1 MFYKNQTIHHPDS
14 KRNLSMSSWVG
25 QNTVVMAPQY
35 DPSVVTFSDVDIR
48 KHNDIIAQGY
58 LFVEKRNSTH
68 YDFVYKIPAGMYT
81 QQGLRSGSIDIPA
94 PECYVYGRL
103 SIENRDGG
111 VKANLEHASI
121 QSERIAFLPMTN
133 TYSYDY
139 TRDEAGRITLPRSRF
154 CGHSRICQ
162 GRDVLGTMIGVQPD
176 VPAVFNAMST
186 ALIGFLFG
194 HGNTDLSLV
203 TNGTGDDNWTA
214 NLISEKLRDKFG
226 GNHYATYWLFIHY
239 LAQTMS
245 PANVYDKLRDFG
257 SGRSTRDTV
266 YDLLNYCGVNEDA
279 FRTFIKD
286 YQKSDRK
293 LVD

>member
-1 MFYKNQTIHHPDS
+1 MFYKNETIHHPDS

-58 LFVEKRNSTH
+58 LFVEKQGSRH
-68 YDFVYKIPAGMYT
+68 YDFVYKIPTGMYT
-81 QQGLRSGSIDIPA
+81 QQGLRRGSIEVPT
-94 PECYVYGRL
+94 PESYVYGRI

-121 QSERIAFLPMTN
+121 QSEFMGFSPMTN
-133 TYSYDY
+133 TYSYED
-139 TRDEAGRITLPRSRF
+139 TRNENGRITLPRGRF
-154 CGHSRICQ
+154 CGHARICQ
-162 GRDVLGTMIGVQPD
+162 GNDVLGTMIGIQPD

-194 HGNTDLSLV
+194 HGNTDLSPARS
-203 TNGTGDDNWTA
+203 DEHDCWDA
-214 NLISEKLRDKFG
+214 NRIAHRLSDEFG
-226 GNHYATYWLFIHY
+226 ENSYTIYWLFVHY

-245 PANVYDKLRDFG
+245 PANVFDKLRDFG
-257 SGRSTRDTV
+257 QSHSTSASV
-266 YDLLNYCGVNEDA
+266 YDLLNYCGVNADA
-279 FRTFIKD
+279 FRKFVRD

-293 LVD
+293 LQA